1 MTPRCTA
8 AQGELKV
15 VNVSPKCALTDEMES
30 PVQKNLVSILMAT
43 LQSDCVFILN
53 IVLSLICPVGQ
64 RNKRARTLAMQ
75 IWLISMWKVIGAF
88 VKTCGTKET

>member
-15 VNVSPKCALTDEMES
+15 VDVSSKCALTDEMES
-30 PVQKNLVSILMAT
+30 PVQKKMVSILMAT

-53 IVLSLICPVGQ
+53 IVLSLIRPGCQ

-75 IWLISMWKVIGAF
+75 IWLITEA
-88 VKTCGTKET
+88 CGK